1 MELEMDKRRLSY
13 KRRQKSLKRNNE
25 KKRCLKTNSQIPPEL
40 QPKEEKHGKQDMK
53 LKRLR

>member
-1 MELEMDKRRLSY
+1 MDKRRLSY